1 MKNELRRSMHQQLK
15 NLPEGVW
22 RPVGRHEQVLPN
34 NTKTLFVYLPF
45 DNEIDPTPLTE
56 LALSQGIQVG
66 APRIVEENL
75 IFHQI
80 LSATG
85 PFTSG
90 AYGIREPDAN
100 AEQLFPFYETFKA
113 KDLLPLVVLVPG
125 LAFARDGSRLGRGKG
140 YYDRFLS
147 RLLTTYADKREEI
160 RLIGVCHDFQI
171 LPSVY
176 TESHDIPVDC
186 LLTSS
191 GVIFY

>member
-1 MKNELRRSMHQQLK
+1 MRQQLK

-22 RPVGRHEQVLPN
+22 RPIRRHEQVLPN

-45 DNEIDPTPLTE
+45 ENEIDPTPLTE
-56 LALSQGIQVG
+56 LALLQGLQVA
-66 APRIVEENL
+66 APRIIEENL
-75 IFHQI
+75 IFNQI
-80 LSATG
+80 INAKG
-85 PFTSG
+85 PFING
-90 AYGIREPDAN
+90 AYGIQEPDTN
-100 AEQLFPFYETFKA
+100 AAQLYPLHETFTVKE
-113 KDLLPLVVLVPG
+113 LLPLVVLVPG
-125 LAFARDGSRLGRGKG
+125 LAFSRDGSRLGRGKG

-191 GVIFY
+191 GIIL